1 MLLKLSSLKPVGFVH
16 FLFSMHFILTTVNFL
31 AYYSHLPIETI
42 FILPIKMT
50 FMKRILLGLSVA
62 ATTFV
67 ACNNNPQVGADNMRQ
82 GVTII
87 ADTNG
92 LSEFQQW
99 KKMEAEKS
107 IASYAVAQRATS
119 PKRVV
124 ARKAT
129 PVYKNET
136 ATTETAYPAKP
147 AKKGWSKAAKGAA
160 IGGVTG
166 AAAGAI
172 INKRNRVV
180 GGVIGGAVGAGV
192 GYGIGRHM
200 DKKDGRY

>member
-1 MLLKLSSLKPVGFVH
+1 
-16 FLFSMHFILTTVNFL
+16 
-31 AYYSHLPIETI
+31 
-42 FILPIKMT
+42 
-50 FMKRILLGLSVA
+50 MKKILLGLSLA

-67 ACNNNPQVGADNMRQ
+67 ACNNNPQVGADSMKQ
-82 GVTII
+82 GVTIL

-99 KKMEAEKS
+99 KKTEAEKS
-107 IASYAVAQRATS
+107 IASYAVAQRTTPA
-119 PKRVV
+119 KRVV
-124 ARKAT
+124 AKKA
-129 PVYKNET
+129 PVYKQES

-147 AKKGWSKAAKGAA
+147 EKKGWSKAAKGAA